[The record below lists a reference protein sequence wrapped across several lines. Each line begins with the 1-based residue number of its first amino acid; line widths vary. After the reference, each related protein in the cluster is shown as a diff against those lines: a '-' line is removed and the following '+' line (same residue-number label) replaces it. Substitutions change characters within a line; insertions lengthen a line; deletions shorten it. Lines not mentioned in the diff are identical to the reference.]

1 MASIGLF
8 EASISLFCFLIF
20 YYFFI
25 KKNCGYLLIKKTLQS
40 YAWNWP
46 VLGMLPALFVWHNG
60 IDDIIWFIEKKN
72 LTFLF
77 KGPWFTR
84 MDALITVDPANIHHI
99 FSSNFSNYIKGSD
112 FNEIFDVFGDA
123 IFNTDSELWK
133 NQRMTCFSL
142 FSIAIQRKG
151 QSWTCRIEEIRS
163 QGFDHDH
170 SNGES
175 EDLLTSHIKLDTSK
189 YELLKPN
196 DDKFLRDTIL
206 TFIAAGRD
214 TISTAL
220 TWFFGLLLKHPY
232 VEAKIHQEI
241 NTNLPKS
248 RSSQERPWSAIDRK
262 AYLNKLVYLHGAL
275 CEAMRLYP
283 PVPFQRKSPIKS
295 DVLPSGHKVDA
306 NSIII
311 IPIYVLG
318 RMRSVWGD
326 DTLEFKPE
334 RWISETGGLRHE
346 PSFKFLAFNSGPRT
360 CPGKHLAMTS
370 MKAIIVEILQHYD
383 VKLIEGQ
390 KIEPKPRLV
399 LQMNHGLRVTLT
411 KKYSS

>member
-1 MASIGLF
+1 MCASPLCFIDTSTLYSRL
-8 EASISLFCFLIF
+8 ACSPSSLFIWALLFLSEP
-20 YYFFI
+20 
-25 KKNCGYLLIKKTLQS
+25 LLQLTTLPLILIEDLRTKLFLCNNAIVIRHVMPKFLWKLQNRMELGQEKTL
-40 YAWNWP
+40 
-46 VLGMLPALFVWHNG
+46 
-60 IDDIIWFIEKKN
+60 IE
-72 LTFLF
+72 
-77 KGPWFTR
+77 
-84 MDALITVDPANIHHI
+84 A
-99 FSSNFSNYIKGSD
+99 
-112 FNEIFDVFGDA
+112 
-123 IFNTDSELWK
+123 
-133 NQRMTCFSL
+133 
-142 FSIAIQRKG
+142 
-151 QSWTCRIEEIRS
+151 EEIRS

-283 PVPFQRKSPIKS
+283 PVPFQRKSPIKL